1 MTKEVEKDV
10 KRSNDAEESVSKIT
24 SISPKKVINGSS
36 ISPIPPA
43 LPSST
48 SFATPERINALK
60 TDSNNSNNNSNSHS
74 SPHTDGK
81 NNAAVGVSGGSGGK
95 QKHLDLTVDDK
106 PYGNGNGTGVGSGA
120 VVGAATGMSDVKN
133 KTKEVV
139 KEVEGKDD
147 KSGFDAFDSDDVK
160 GFSSANDGFG
170 SLNGTGAGGS
180 GGSDDVW
187 ASTASPVK
195 SKNLKLDNIKSNH
208 SGK

>member
-10 KRSNDAEESVSKIT
+10 KRSNDAEESISKIT
-24 SISPKKVINGSS
+24 SISPKKVLNGSS

-60 TDSNNSNNNSNSHS
+60 TDSSNTNSNSKS

-81 NNAAVGVSGGSGGK
+81 NSTAVGVSGGSGGK
-95 QKHLDLTVDDK
+95 KKHLDLTVDDK
-106 PYGNGNGTGVGSGA
+106 PYGNGTGA
-120 VVGAATGMSDVKN
+120 VAGAGAVISDVKD

-147 KSGFDAFDSDDVK
+147 NSGFDAFDNDDVK

-170 SLNGTGAGGS
+170 ALNGTGAGGS

-195 SKNLKLDNIKSNH
+195 PKNLKLDNIKSNH
-208 SGK
+208 SGKSISLR